1 MTGTVGFLAGYNYVT
16 SVPCETVVIVG
27 KATYYNCS
35 SAWYW
40 RAMEGGELVYLIV
53 PAPPGY

>member
-1 MTGTVGFLAGYNYVT
+1 MTGTAGFLAGYNYVT

-35 SAWYW
+35 STWYW
-40 RAMEGGELVYLIV
+40 RAMEGGEVVYIV
-53 PAPPGY
+53 SPAPPGY